1 MSAFLG
7 ITREPL
13 FSPGKVDAD
22 RAILLAVAEVL
33 ERRGH
38 AVRVAA
44 GEGALPEPEP
54 GEAVF
59 AMCQGDAA
67 LAALREWERRGVR
80 VVNSVASILGCH
92 RHRLL
97 ESLRRAAV
105 KAPEALV
112 FDTAR
117 VPERWPAWLES
128 AGGWL
133 KRGDVHATEADDVV
147 FVRDANEARGT
158 VARFQARDIARA
170 ALQRHVDGTI
180 VKFYAAGDR
189 LIAWFPPSDVELAP
203 SADQIEALSGVARSA
218 AAAVGLDVYGGDCV
232 LDASGGVALIDLND
246 WPSYAACRAAAA
258 KAIAAHLEKR
268 CDPTH
273 HP

>member
-1 MSAFLG
+1 VSAFLG
-7 ITREPL
+7 ITREPV

-22 RAILLAVAEVL
+22 RAILLAVAEAL

-44 GEGALPEPEP
+44 GEDALPEPDA

-67 LAALREWERRGVR
+67 LATLRAWEGRGVR
-80 VVNSVASILGCH
+80 VVNSVASVLGCH

-105 KAPEALV
+105 KAPDALV

-117 VPERWPAWLES
+117 DPARWPTWLEP

-133 KRGDVHATEADDVV
+133 KRGDVHATEANDVV
-147 FVRDANEARGT
+147 FVRDAGEAHST
-158 VARFQARDIARA
+158 VARFRARGIERA
-170 ALQRHVDGTI
+170 ALQRHVDGTT

-189 LIAWFPPSDVELAP
+189 LIAWFPPSGVELRL
-203 SADQIEALSGVARSA
+203 SAIEVDALAEVARSA
-218 AAAVGLDVYGGDCV
+218 AEAVGLDLYGGDCV
-232 LDASGGVALIDLND
+232 VDAEGGVALIDLND

-258 KAIAAHLEKR
+258 EAIAAHLEKR
-268 CDPTH
+268 CALTRH
-273 HP
+273 R